1 MRRNGVDDMIGR
13 LDTDRLLWDP
23 LATANVNDPGGRGQC
38 GTADHACNV
47 NMIFLSEQVAEG
59 SDLVFPLRVNRI
71 MAEQSS
77 VYQAK
82 GKALRTKFP
91 RTALALWKPPA
102 GRIPLIDQ
110 IRASDHDR
118 LPDLIPVRHERMKE
132 SPFVFYRATAGIMAA
147 DLAGANS
154 GLMVQ
159 AIGDCHLMNFGGFA
173 TPERSL
179 VFDAN
184 DFDET
189 HQAPFE
195 WDVKRLAA
203 SFALAARA
211 AGLSDNEAEEV
222 AFELGVSYR
231 DGVREYAQIS
241 MLDLWYMKFDL
252 RVLSKTAKNTRAREV
267 LANAIEAAEKNT
279 HVKAFYKL
287 TQSNLGRFE
296 IREEKP
302 LVYHPFDLKKD
313 MDMILRFLDEYKRTL
328 QADRRHL
335 FDQYRVVD
343 VALKVVGVGSVGTRC
358 FVVLLMNDRDEPL
371 FIQVKEARNSVL
383 APFTTAE
390 TYAHQGRRIVE
401 GQRLVQAA
409 SDMFL
414 GWSTGPMGRHF
425 YLRQLRDMKMA
436 LDVDSFD
443 EELLLSYA
451 RLCGRVLA
459 RAHVRTGNGA
469 MLQGYIGGSDAMPDA
484 IAKFAMRYADQTEK
498 DHAAFVRDMRANG
511 RKPATRKTAK
521 KTSPR
526 KTAKTATA
534 APVKVSRAPGKAM
547 GRSGKRKSRTA
558 KLKR

>member
-1 MRRNGVDDMIGR
+1 
-13 LDTDRLLWDP
+13 
-23 LATANVNDPGGRGQC
+23 
-38 GTADHACNV
+38 
-47 NMIFLSEQVAEG
+47 
-59 SDLVFPLRVNRI
+59 
-71 MAEQSS
+71 MASKFDE
-77 VYQAK
+77 YYAK
-82 GKALRTKFP
+82 GKALREKFP
-91 RTALALWKPPA
+91 REALGNWKMPA
-102 GRIPLIDQ
+102 KRIPIIDQ
-110 IRASDHDR
+110 IKASDHDR

-211 AGLSDNEAEEV
+211 AGLSDKEAEEV

-241 MLDLWYMKFDL
+241 MLDLWYLKFDL
-252 RVLSKTAKNTRAREV
+252 RVLSKTAKNTRARKV
-267 LANAIEAAEKNT
+267 LVDAIEAAEKNT
-279 HVKAFYKL
+279 HVKTFYKL
-287 TQSNLGRFE
+287 TENNLGRFE

-328 QADRRHL
+328 QTDRRHL
-335 FDQYRVVD
+335 FEQYRVVD

-371 FIQVKEARNSVL
+371 FLQVKEARNSVL

-414 GWSTGPMGRHF
+414 GWSTGPMGRYF

-443 EELLLSYA
+443 EELLTAYA

-459 RAHVRTGNGA
+459 RAHVRTSNGA
-469 MLQGYIGGSDAMPDA
+469 VLSGYLGGSDAAPEA
-484 IAKFAMRYADQTEK
+484 LAKFALLYADQTEK
-498 DHAAFVRDMRANG
+498 DHADFLKGMKGAPKRAAKSSTKETVMRKSAPNKVA
-511 RKPATRKTAK
+511 KPAKAAAK
-521 KTSPR
+521 KVGSAPKKSAR
-526 KTAKTATA
+526 KKVVRKAKAT
-534 APVKVSRAPGKAM
+534 VKKP
-547 GRSGKRKSRTA
+547 
-558 KLKR
+558 

>member
-1 MRRNGVDDMIGR
+1 MANKFDD
-13 LDTDRLLWDP
+13 
-23 LATANVNDPGGRGQC
+23 
-38 GTADHACNV
+38 H
-47 NMIFLSEQVAEG
+47 
-59 SDLVFPLRVNRI
+59 
-71 MAEQSS
+71 
-77 VYQAK
+77 YAK
-82 GKALRTKFP
+82 GKALRVKFP
-91 RTALALWKPPA
+91 RSAMGEWKAPS
-102 GRIPLIDQ
+102 GRVPIIDQ
-110 IRASDHDR
+110 IRAGDHDR
-118 LPDLIPVRHERMKE
+118 LPVLVPVRHERMKE
-132 SPFVFYRATAGIMAA
+132 SPFVFYRATAGIMAG

-154 GLMVQ
+154 DLHVQ

-189 HQAPFE
+189 HAAPFE
-195 WDVKRLAA
+195 WDIKRLAA
-203 SFALAARA
+203 SFVLAARSA
-211 AGLSDNEAEEV
+211 KMSEKEAEEV
-222 AFELGVSYR
+222 AFELGASYR

-241 MLDLWYMKFDL
+241 MLDLWYLKFDL
-252 RVLSKTAKNTRAREV
+252 RVLSQTAKSGRARKV
-267 LANAIEAAEKNT
+267 LADAIEAAEKNT
-279 HVKAFYKL
+279 HVKTFYKL

-335 FDQYRVVD
+335 FEQYRVVD

-371 FIQVKEARNSVL
+371 FLQVKEARNSVL

-390 TYAHQGRRIVE
+390 TFAHQGRRIVE

-414 GWSTGPMGRHF
+414 GWSTGPAGRHF

-443 EELLLSYA
+443 EELLTAYA

-459 RAHVRTGNGA
+459 RAHVRTSNGA
-469 MLQGYIGGSDAMPDA
+469 VLSGYIGGSDAVPDA
-484 IAKFAMRYADQTEK
+484 LSKFAKLYADQTEK
-498 DHAAFVRDMRANG
+498 DHAEFVRSLRAKG
-511 RKPATRKTAK
+511 RKTATPK
-521 KTSPR
+521 KAAAKRTRTVVR
-526 KTAKTATA
+526 KARPAAKRVAGKV
-534 APVKVSRAPGKAM
+534 VKKA
-547 GRSGKRKSRTA
+547 GRRK
-558 KLKR
+558 

>member
-1 MRRNGVDDMIGR
+1 M
-13 LDTDRLLWDP
+13 
-23 LATANVNDPGGRGQC
+23 
-38 GTADHACNV
+38 ADHFKQH
-47 NMIFLSEQVAEG
+47 I
-59 SDLVFPLRVNRI
+59 
-71 MAEQSS
+71 
-77 VYQAK
+77 AK
-82 GKALRTKFP
+82 GKALRSKFP
-91 RTALALWKPPA
+91 RETMALWKVPS
-102 GRIPLIDQ
+102 GRIPIVEQ
-110 IRASDHDR
+110 IKASDRDR

-147 DLAGANS
+147 DLAGVSS
-154 GLMVQ
+154 GLHVQ

-173 TPERSL
+173 TPERAL

-189 HQAPFE
+189 HVAPFE
-195 WDVKRLAA
+195 WDVKRLGA
-203 SFALAARA
+203 SFVLAARA
-211 AGLSDNEAEEV
+211 GGMSDKEAEGV
-222 AFELGVSYR
+222 AFELAASYR
-231 DGVREYAQIS
+231 DGVREYAQLP

-252 RVLSKTAKNTRAREV
+252 RVLSKTAKNARGRKV
-267 LANAIEAAEKNT
+267 LAEAIEAAEKNT
-279 HVKAFYKL
+279 HVKTFYKL

-302 LVYHPFDLKKD
+302 LVYHPLDMKKD
-313 MDMILRFLDEYKRTL
+313 LDMILRFLDEYKRTL

-335 FDQYRVVD
+335 FEQYKVVD

-371 FIQVKEARNSVL
+371 FLQIKEARNSVL

-414 GWSTGPMGRHF
+414 GWSTGPLGRHF

-443 EELLLSYA
+443 EELLTAYA

-459 RAHVRTGNGA
+459 RAHVRTSNGA
-469 MLQGYIGGSDAMPDA
+469 VLSGYFGDSDAGPEA
-484 IAKFAMRYADQTEK
+484 LAKFSMLYADQTEK
-498 DHAAFVRDMRANG
+498 DHAAFVRG
-511 RKPATRKTAK
+511 LRKRPGMKA
-521 KTSPR
+521 PR
-526 KTAKTATA
+526 HRNVLGK
-534 APVKVSRAPGKAM
+534 VKVLRKEVAKRNAPARKA
-547 GRSGKRKSRTA
+547 RVKKAAVKKAVRRRRTNT
-558 KLKR
+558 R

>member
-1 MRRNGVDDMIGR
+1 MANKFDD
-13 LDTDRLLWDP
+13 
-23 LATANVNDPGGRGQC
+23 
-38 GTADHACNV
+38 H
-47 NMIFLSEQVAEG
+47 
-59 SDLVFPLRVNRI
+59 
-71 MAEQSS
+71 
-77 VYQAK
+77 YAK
-82 GKALRTKFP
+82 GKSLRVKFP
-91 RTALALWKPPA
+91 RSAMGEWKPSS
-102 GRIPLIDQ
+102 GRIPIIDQ

-118 LPDLIPVRHERMKE
+118 LPDLVPVRHERMKE

-173 TPERSL
+173 TPERAL

-211 AGLSDNEAEEV
+211 AGLSDKEAEEI
-222 AFELGVSYR
+222 AFELGASYR
-231 DGVREYAQIS
+231 DGVREYAQMS
-241 MLDLWYMKFDL
+241 MLDLWYLKFDL
-252 RVLSKTAKNTRAREV
+252 RVMAKTAKNTRARKV
-267 LANAIEAAEKNT
+267 LADAIEAAEKNT
-279 HVKAFYKL
+279 HVKTFYKL
-287 TQSNLGRFE
+287 TESNLGRFE

-335 FDQYRVVD
+335 FEQYRVVD

-358 FVVLLMNDRDEPL
+358 SVVLLMNDRDEPL
-371 FIQVKEARNSVL
+371 FLQVKEARNSVL
-383 APFTTAE
+383 APFTTSE
-390 TYAHQGRRIVE
+390 TFAHQGRRIVE

-414 GWSTGPMGRHF
+414 GWSTGPMGRYF

-443 EELLLSYA
+443 EELLISYA

-459 RAHVRTGNGA
+459 RAHVRTCNGA
-469 MLQGYIGGSDAMPDA
+469 VLSGYLGGSDAGPEA
-484 IAKFAMRYADQTEK
+484 LAKFALLYADQTEK
-498 DHAAFVRDMRANG
+498 DHADFLRGMRKKGN
-511 RKPATRKTAK
+511 KPAAPKRVKRSSLRKGTKPAKAAAKKVGSAPKKVVRKTSKRLTRTAAK
-521 KTSPR
+521 KR
-526 KTAKTATA
+526 
-534 APVKVSRAPGKAM
+534 
-547 GRSGKRKSRTA
+547 
-558 KLKR
+558 